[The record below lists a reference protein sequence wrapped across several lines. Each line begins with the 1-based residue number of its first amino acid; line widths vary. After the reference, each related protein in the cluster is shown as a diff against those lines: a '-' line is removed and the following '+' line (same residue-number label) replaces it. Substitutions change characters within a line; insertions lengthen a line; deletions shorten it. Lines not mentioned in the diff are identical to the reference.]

1 MTTVKKTN
9 NPSNPHINGVI
20 AHPSRY
26 LTSIVYNSLDLEGG
40 IMARTLEQILEQEKP
55 EVVLQANEKAAEILK
70 DIDEM
75 AETSAAGDKSGG

>member
-1 MTTVKKTN
+1 
-9 NPSNPHINGVI
+9 
-20 AHPSRY
+20 
-26 LTSIVYNSLDLEGG
+26 
-40 IMARTLEQILEQEKP
+40 MARTLEQILEQEKP